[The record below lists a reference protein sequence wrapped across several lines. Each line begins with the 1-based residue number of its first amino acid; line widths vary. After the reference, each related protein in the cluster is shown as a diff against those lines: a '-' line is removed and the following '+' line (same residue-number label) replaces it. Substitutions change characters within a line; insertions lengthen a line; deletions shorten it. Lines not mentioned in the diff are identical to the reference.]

1 MYKVDGY
8 EFETKEQ
15 AEQAAQESRK
25 IQYLRSKTDMKNPDM
40 VLSLYNKLVLRE
52 EFVTPIGR
60 NFLRSLQEYLYSI
73 PYIKREDVLPIT
85 VSPQNPSPGKK
96 SQKDY
101 RRLFHIST
109 FFAVVFALGI
119 IGMFL
124 ITWMSTDNVNI
135 LNYENALID
144 RYEKWEQELDD
155 REEELN
161 KREEK
166 LTGMEEDTSWTN

>member
-1 MYKVDGY
+1 MYKVEGY

-15 AEQAAQESRK
+15 AEQAAEEARK
-25 IQYLRSKTDMKNPDM
+25 IQYLKSKTDLKNPDM

-52 EFVTPIGR
+52 EFVTPVGR
-60 NFLRSLQEYLYSI
+60 NFLRSLQEYLHAV
-73 PYIKREDVLPIT
+73 PYIKREDILPIT
-85 VSPQNPSPGKK
+85 VSPQNISSGGKTG
-96 SQKDY
+96 KDY

-109 FFAVVFALGI
+109 FFAVVFALVI

-144 RYEKWEQELDD
+144 RYENWEQELDA
-155 REEELN
+155 REAALKE
-161 KREEK
+161 REQK
-166 LTGMEEDTSWTN
+166 LQEQEDDTSWTN